1 MPGYSLRP
9 PLLRIFFLALTLM
22 APRFVA
28 AQASGPQSVRV
39 PPPATKAGA
48 AKTKTDRSNLP
59 QIPNFKDIAKD
70 VGLTAVHIAA
80 PEARTLEI
88 RSVLVDFRP
97 DCDRWPPP

>member
-9 PLLRIFFLALTLM
+9 PLLRIFLLALNLM

-39 PPPATKAGA
+39 PPPVAKAGA

-59 QIPNFKDIAKD
+59 PIPTFKDIHAKED

-80 PEARTLEI
+80 PEAHYVINDSTSGGAPAFSI
-88 RSVLVDFRP
+88 AK
-97 DCDRWPPP
+97 